1 MNMNKQVMNTT
12 MWIGGLI
19 TGAMVGAYLYKNK
32 DQYEPQKEKLNG
44 LLTDLT
50 TIAGDLKSKLL
61 SASQE
66 GLTATKSALQTA
78 KEKAKEVTKETKEKV
93 K

>member
-1 MNMNKQVMNTT
+1 MNKQVINTT
-12 MWIGGLI
+12 IWIGGLI

-50 TIAGDLKSKLL
+50 TIAGDLKSKLR

-78 KEKAKEVTKETKEKV
+78 KEKAKVITNDKV

>member
-1 MNMNKQVMNTT
+1 MNKQLTNTT
-12 MWIGGLI
+12 IWVGGLI
-19 TGAMVGAYLYKNK
+19 TGAMIGAYLYKNK

-50 TIAGDLKSKLL
+50 NIAGDLKSKLL

-78 KEKAKEVTKETKEKV
+78 KDKVKETTNEKV